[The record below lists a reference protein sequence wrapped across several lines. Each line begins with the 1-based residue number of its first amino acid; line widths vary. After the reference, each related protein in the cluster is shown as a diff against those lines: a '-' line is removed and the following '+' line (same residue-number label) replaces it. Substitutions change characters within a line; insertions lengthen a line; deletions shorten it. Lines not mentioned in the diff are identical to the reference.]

1 MDRDTWQM
9 AGLALVALGVVVLT
23 SIEPRQWRAL
33 RHWFRE
39 GDWIPWAVLLLVLL
53 IAIPLTYGLRRRQS
67 ARQAARAIQERVAS
81 GPTYL
86 LLPRADWRP
95 VDPARVKLWGRL
107 ASALP
112 RDEHIAFE
120 IVGSGTELAFAL
132 HGSPEGVRAALAQ
145 IKAEWPGVQ
154 RRGVT
159 EDPAR
164 LPQDWHLYWCEIAP
178 STWEED
184 IVPLSADPLRAVFTE
199 INGVVGRGRAMLQI
213 IARADFGTR
222 RAVGQKAVAKR
233 GEKAPHAGV
242 QALRRKEAS
251 RLEKR
256 FERTFLQVTLRAVGM
271 ADTPSRAAGMAR
283 GLARAVCASFS
294 SKNPVA
300 VVREGDDPAVV
311 LGRVPGL
318 TRAWAD
324 NEIAA
329 LGHLTGADMLTL
341 APRLRVASA
350 QSLPVAPA
358 MRLTPADQVARFTEP
373 LQDT

>member
-1 MDRDTWQM
+1 MDKDTWQM
-9 AGLALVALGVVVLT
+9 LGLALAALGVAVFT
-23 SIEPRQWRAL
+23 SVTPRQWRAL

-39 GDWIPWAVLLLVLL
+39 GRWIPWALLVLAL
-53 IAIPLTYGLRRRQS
+53 VVVLPLLRHTLRRRRVRRAEQ
-67 ARQAARAIQERVAS
+67 AVRQQVAS

-107 ASALP
+107 AAALP

-132 HGSPEGVRAALAQ
+132 HGSDDGVRAALAQ

-159 EDPAR
+159 EDPAV
-164 LPQDWHLYWCEIAP
+164 LPAGWHIHWCEIAP

-184 IVPLSADPLRAVFTE
+184 IVPLSADPLRAVLTE
-199 INGVVGRGRAMLQI
+199 INGVVGRGRAMLQL

-251 RLEKR
+251 KLEKR
-256 FERTFLQVTLRAVGM
+256 FERTFLQVTVRAVGM
-271 ADTPSRAAGMAR
+271 ADTPERAAGMAR

-294 SKNPVA
+294 SQNAVQ
-300 VVREGDDPAVV
+300 VVREGDDPEVV
-311 LGRVPGL
+311 AGRVPGVL
-318 TRAWAD
+318 KAWAD
-324 NEIAA
+324 NELAA
-329 LGHLTGADMLTL
+329 LGHLTGADVLTL

-373 LQDT
+373 LQ

>member
-1 MDRDTWQM
+1 MDKDTWQM
-9 AGLALVALGVVVLT
+9 IGLALAALGVIVMT
-23 SIEPRQWRAL
+23 SVEPRQWRAL
-33 RHWFRE
+33 RHWFRD
-39 GDWIPWAVLLLVLL
+39 GHWIPWAVLILVLL
-53 IAIPLTYGLRRRQS
+53 IALPVLRITLRRRR
-67 ARQAARAIQERVAS
+67 ARQTAQAIQQQVAN

-86 LLPRADWRP
+86 LLPRADWKP

-107 ASALP
+107 ATALP

-159 EDPAR
+159 EDHAV
-164 LPQDWHLYWCEIAP
+164 LPQDWHLHWCEIAP

-184 IVPLSADPLRAVFTE
+184 IVPLSTDPLRAVLTE

-251 RLEKR
+251 LLEKR
-256 FERTFLQVTLRAVGM
+256 FERTFLQVTVRAVGM
-271 ADTPSRAAGMAR
+271 ADTQERAQGMAR

-294 SKNPVA
+294 SKNSVT
-300 VVREGDDPAVV
+300 VVREGNDPAVV
-311 LGRVPGL
+311 LGRVPGQ
-318 TRAWAD
+318 TRPWAD

-358 MRLTPADQVARFTEP
+358 MRVTAADQVARFTEP
-373 LQDT
+373 LG